1 MFSIPDPG
9 IGHASINLFEDRS
22 VYIMLINIRVVRE
35 VVY

>member
-9 IGHASINLFEDRS
+9 IGHASINPFEDRS
-22 VYIMLINIRVVRE
+22 VYINIRVVRE